1 MLLALFCTLGLVRAA
16 FVAGLHVPL
25 DPNEGWNAYHTMHA
39 MAGSALYPPA
49 GSFLF
54 NNYPPLSFYI
64 VGVLSSAIGDNIV
77 AGRVLSFLATL
88 CVAAEIYVCAR
99 RMQADIWAALFAA
112 LLFVAGLLAFT
123 DYMGMDDPQL
133 LGHAVAL
140 AGLVLLLKEP
150 GTTRSI
156 AGAALLMTVAFFI
169 KHNLVA
175 LPATLAVWLLIFDRR
190 KAAFFAVCGVLFAL
204 IGLIAFRLIYEIDLL
219 GQLNSPRLYSVSTLT
234 TAVGNWLV
242 WADVSLLGL
251 AALVVYRRDNK
262 FVVFCAIYAFLAILT
277 GVAFAGGAGVD
288 MNIWFDAAIALALGT
303 ALTFDRLMSGWLRAV
318 AAIVYVLPIAA
329 GLALG
334 WDASWLERDHWL
346 HPMSE
351 EAAAAQVDIAFLKA
365 RHGPALC
372 EMLSLC
378 YWAGKVEEADVFNLG
393 QAYATHARR
402 DNELTDRI
410 GTRRYAVVEFDSL
423 DNFALT
429 PRVKQALLHAYRIDH
444 ADDEG
449 VFLVPR

>member
-1 MLLALFCTLGLVRAA
+1 
-16 FVAGLHVPL
+16 
-25 DPNEGWNAYHTMHA
+25 
-39 MAGSALYPPA
+39 
-49 GSFLF
+49 
-54 NNYPPLSFYI
+54 
-64 VGVLSSAIGDNIV
+64 
-77 AGRVLSFLATL
+77 
-88 CVAAEIYVCAR
+88 
-99 RMQADIWAALFAA
+99 
-112 LLFVAGLLAFT
+112 
-123 DYMGMDDPQL
+123 
-133 LGHAVAL
+133 
-140 AGLVLLLKEP
+140 
-150 GTTRSI
+150 
-156 AGAALLMTVAFFI
+156 
-169 KHNLVA
+169 
-175 LPATLAVWLLIFDRR
+175 
-190 KAAFFAVCGVLFAL
+190 
-204 IGLIAFRLIYEIDLL
+204 
-219 GQLNSPRLYSVSTLT
+219 VSTLT

-262 FVVFCAIYAFLAILT
+262 FVVFCAIYALLAILT

-288 MNIWFDAAIALALGT
+288 MNIWFDAAIALALGS

-351 EAAAAQVDIAFLKA
+351 EAAAAQADIAFLKA

>member
-1 MLLALFCTLGLVRAA
+1 MLLALFCALGLARAA

-64 VGVLSSAIGDNIV
+64 VGVLGSVTGDNIV

-99 RMQADIWAALFAA
+99 RMNADVWAALLAA
-112 LLFVAGLLAFT
+112 SLFVAGLLAFT
-123 DYMGMDDPQL
+123 DYVGMDDPQL

-140 AGLVLLLKEP
+140 AGLVLLLREP

-175 LPATLAVWLLIFDRR
+175 LPAALAVWLLIFDRR
-190 KAAFFAVCGVLFAL
+190 KAVFFAVCGVLFAL
-204 IGLIAFRLIYEIDLL
+204 IGLIAFRLIYGIDLFS
-219 GQLNSPRLYSVSTLT
+219 QLNSPRLYSVSTLT

-251 AALVVYRRDNK
+251 AALVVYRHDDK
-262 FVVFCAIYAFLAILT
+262 FVVFCAIYALVAVLT

-318 AAIVYVLPIAA
+318 AAIVYVVPIAA
-329 GLALG
+329 GIALA
-334 WDASWLERDHWL
+334 WDDSWLERDHWL

-351 EAAAAQVDIAFLKA
+351 EAAIAQADIAFLNV

-378 YWAGKVEEADVFNLG
+378 YWAVKVEEADVFNLG
-393 QAYATHARR
+393 QAYATRARR
-402 DNELTDRI
+402 DNELIDRI
-410 GTRRYAVVEFDSL
+410 AIRRYAVIEFDSL
-423 DNFALT
+423 DDFALT
-429 PRVKQALLHAYRIDH
+429 PRVKQALLHAYRVDH